1 MLEAGGSWIENTLSA
16 LTLWH
21 GSLLTNAFS
30 SSTVSGLYPML
41 QAFAIQ
47 LSNGSMNHC
56 IDQKEDGEVLYWVL
70 FKPDGGHL
78 CL

>member
-1 MLEAGGSWIENTLSA
+1 
-16 LTLWH
+16 
-21 GSLLTNAFS
+21 
-30 SSTVSGLYPML
+30 
-41 QAFAIQ
+41 